1 MDPHSLLEHDDS
13 IGWLPS
19 LAAARKHFLLERK
32 EKELHRSS
40 VFIMLVLMDFYL
52 SFIQFKRKTCIQKAL
67 EVFWFST
74 SAPIGILV
82 DSDWQ
87 ADVVIQSLAQLE
99 VTSTFQTLSMG
110 SRINRINPAKI
121 NPKDFFFFFLKF
133 AHSSSSPLTLRI
145 WDVCGLTSATKLSK
159 LVF

>member
-1 MDPHSLLEHDDS
+1 M
-13 IGWLPS
+13 
-19 LAAARKHFLLERK
+19 F
-32 EKELHRSS
+32 
-40 VFIMLVLMDFYL
+40 
-52 SFIQFKRKTCIQKAL
+52 C
-67 EVFWFST
+67 FST

-87 ADVVIQSLAQLE
+87 ADVVIQSLAQPE

-159 LVF
+159 LVFWNFLIRQKSFVGRGRTFLHGSVFLYIRGYGRRFRQVPPDFLQPHTLDLPASSKPVRQSS